1 MKIGS
6 FITILLSLLVTVF
19 AVIVTA
25 LGWSRILFYTGWMAK
40 SLAYPVSILFYI
52 AFMILALSRVGTFA
66 RAAKASV
73 VAGLITFLFWMVIS
87 AFDQYNN
94 GPIVAYMSAWFGMH
108 SVIVEEQELNI
119 IAVLG
124 GVVWPVL
131 YSAAL
136 FFVIGVMG
144 PQKLSYRKL

>member
-6 FITILLSLLVTVF
+6 FITILLSLLGTVF
-19 AVIVTA
+19 AVFVTA

-40 SLAYPVSILFYI
+40 SFAYPVSILFYI
-52 AFMILALSRVGTFA
+52 TLMILALSRVGTFA

-94 GPIVAYMSAWFGMH
+94 GPIDAYMSAWFGMH
-108 SVIVEEQELNI
+108 SVIVEEQELYV

-136 FFVIGVMG
+136 FFVVGVMDH
-144 PQKLSYRKL
+144 RN

>member
-1 MKIGS
+1 
-6 FITILLSLLVTVF
+6 
-19 AVIVTA
+19 
-25 LGWSRILFYTGWMAK
+25 MAK
-40 SLAYPVSILFYI
+40 SFAYPVSILFYI
-52 AFMILALSRVGTFA
+52 ALMILALSRVGTFD